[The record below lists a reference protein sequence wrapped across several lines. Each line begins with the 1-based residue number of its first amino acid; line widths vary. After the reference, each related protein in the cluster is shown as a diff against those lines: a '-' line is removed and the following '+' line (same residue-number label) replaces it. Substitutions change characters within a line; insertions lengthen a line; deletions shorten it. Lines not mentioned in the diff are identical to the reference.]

1 MSLQFNGYNQQF
13 NAGAPLEHA
22 MSRDERTTTTSSDAH
37 AQGIDQRVG
46 GWRHSAGRR
55 QHWFTWCLSKKVP
68 ELVRTWLMTLFPE
81 SLSATIDFSMLP
93 FAF

>member
-1 MSLQFNGYNQQF
+1 
-13 NAGAPLEHA
+13 
-22 MSRDERTTTTSSDAH
+22 
-37 AQGIDQRVG
+37 
-46 GWRHSAGRR
+46 
-55 QHWFTWCLSKKVP
+55 LSKKVP